1 MLLIIKKNII
11 KFNEHNFQQFKTYKT
26 VTHNS
31 CYSKAK
37 ELKASGK
44 DIIGLGAGEP
54 DFDTPD
60 NIKEAAIKAIKDGDT
75 KYTAVDGTPALK
87 NAIIKK
93 FKREN
98 NLDYKLDQI
107 TVGTGGKQ
115 VIYNAMMATLNNGDE
130 VVIPA
135 PYWVSYPDIVLLA
148 GGTPVI
154 LECNEKQEFKIRPS
168 DLEKSITKKTKWII
182 LNSPSNP
189 TGACYAEKDIKEIG
203 KILEKHPHVFI
214 LSDDIYE
221 HVTYE
226 NFKFFTIAQIDS
238 LKDRVLTM
246 NGVSKAYSMTGWR
259 IGYAAGPKDIIK
271 AIAKIQSQSTT
282 NPSSISQA
290 AAVEA
295 LNGTQSFIQER
306 SKSFQERRDFVVKE
320 LNAIDG
326 INCLKPDGAFYVF
339 PSCKKL
345 IGKKDNKGREIKNDT
360 DFVQSLLENNGIAV
374 VQGSA
379 FGLEGF
385 FRISYAT
392 SMENLKKALEK
403 ISIFCKSLK

>member
-1 MLLIIKKNII
+1 MSIVSNSLKRIKPSP
-11 KFNEHNFQQFKTYKT
+11 TLA
-26 VTHNS
+26 VTQ
-31 CYSKAK
+31 KAR
-37 ELKASGK
+37 ELKAAGK
-44 DIIGLGAGEP
+44 EIISLGAGEP
-54 DFDTPD
+54 DFDTPE
-60 NIKEAAIKAIKDGDT
+60 NIKEVAIKAINNGDT

-87 NAIIKK
+87 DAIIKK

-98 NLDYKLDQI
+98 NLDYQADQV
-107 TVGTGGKQ
+107 TVGAGGKH
-115 VIYNAMMATLNNGDE
+115 VIYNAMVSTLNEGDE
-130 VVIPA
+130 VIIPA

-148 GGTPVI
+148 GGTPII
-154 LECNEKQEFKIRPS
+154 LECNEKQGFKINPLE
-168 DLEKSITKKTKWII
+168 LEKSITKKTKWII

-189 TGACYAEKDIKEIG
+189 TGACYSEKDIKDIG
-203 KILEKHPHVFI
+203 RVLEKYPHVFI

-226 NFKFFTIAQIDS
+226 SFKFFTIAQIEN

-295 LNGTQSFIQER
+295 LNGVQNFIKDR
-306 SKSFQERRDFVVKE
+306 AASFQERRDFVVKT
-320 LNAIDG
+320 LNTIEG
-326 INCLKPDGAFYVF
+326 IECLKPEGAFYVF
-339 PSCKKL
+339 PSCKGL
-345 IGKKDNKGREIKNDT
+345 IGKKDSNGNAIKKDT
-360 DFVQSLLENNGIAV
+360 DFVQYLLENNGVAV

-403 ISIFCKSLK
+403 ISTFCKNLS

>member
-1 MLLIIKKNII
+1 MSIVSNNLKRIKPSP
-11 KFNEHNFQQFKTYKT
+11 TMA
-26 VTHNS
+26 VTQ
-31 CYSKAK
+31 KAK

-60 NIKEAAIKAIKDGDT
+60 NIKQAAIKAINDGDT

-87 NAIIKK
+87 KAIIKK
-93 FKREN
+93 FKEEN
-98 NLDYKLDQI
+98 NLDYQIDQI

-115 VIYNAMMATLNNGDE
+115 VIYNAMMATLNEGDE
-130 VVIPA
+130 VIIPA

-148 GGTPVI
+148 GGTPII
-154 LECNEKQEFKIRPS
+154 LECNEKQGFKINPS
-168 DLEKSITKKTKWII
+168 ELEKSITKKTKWII

-189 TGACYAEKDIKEIG
+189 TGACYSKEEIKEIG
-203 KILEKHPHVFI
+203 KVLEKHPHVFI

-221 HVTYE
+221 HVTYG
-226 NFKFFTIAQIDS
+226 NFNFFTIAQIDN
-238 LKDRVLTM
+238 LKERVLTM

-259 IGYAAGPKDIIK
+259 IGYAAGPINIIK
-271 AIAKIQSQSTT
+271 AIAKIQSQSTS

-295 LNGTQSFIQER
+295 LNGVQDFIKDR
-306 SKSFQERRDFVVKE
+306 ATSFQKRRDFVVKT
-320 LNAIDG
+320 LNKIEG
-326 INCLKPDGAFYVF
+326 IECLNPDGAFYVF
-339 PSCKKL
+339 PSCKGL
-345 IGKKDNKGREIKNDT
+345 IGKKDSKGKEIKKDI

-392 SMENLKKALEK
+392 SMENLKMALEK
-403 ISIFCKSLK
+403 ITSFCKSLK

>member
-1 MLLIIKKNII
+1 MSIISDSLKKI
-11 KFNEHNFQQFKTYKT
+11 KPSPTIA
-26 VTHNS
+26 VTQ
-31 CYSKAK
+31 KAR
-37 ELKASGK
+37 ELKAAGK
-44 DIIGLGAGEP
+44 DVIGLGAGEP

-60 NIKEAAIKAIKDGDT
+60 NIKQAAIKAINDGDT

-87 NAIIKK
+87 KAIVEK
-93 FKREN
+93 FKKEN
-98 NLDYKLDQI
+98 NLDYTTDQI
-107 TVGTGGKQ
+107 TVGAGGKH
-115 VIYNAMMATLNNGDE
+115 VIYNAMMATLNDGDE
-130 VVIPA
+130 VIIPA

-148 GGTPVI
+148 GGKPVVM
-154 LECNEKQEFKIRPS
+154 ECDEKQGFKINPS
-168 DLEKSITKKTKWII
+168 DLEKFITSKTKWII

-189 TGACYAEKDIKEIG
+189 TGACYSENDIKAIAAV
-203 KILEKHPHVFI
+203 LEKHKHIYI

-226 NFKFFTIAQIDS
+226 GFKFFTIAQIES

-259 IGYAAGPKDIIK
+259 IGYAAGPKDIVK

-290 AAVEA
+290 ASVEA
-295 LNGTQSFIQER
+295 LSGTQDFIKKR
-306 SKSFQERRDFVVKE
+306 ADSFQERRDFVVKA
-320 LNAIDG
+320 LNDIDG
-326 INCLKPDGAFYVF
+326 INCLNPDGAFYVF
-339 PSCKKL
+339 PSCKEL
-345 IGKKDNKGREIKNDT
+345 MGKKDPSGKEIKSDT
-360 DFVQSLLENNGIAV
+360 DFVQSLLENSGIAV

-403 ISIFCKSLK
+403 ISSFCKSLN